1 MQQRGA
7 AGVVTVDSDTD
18 AAAAAAAVEESPF
31 AQMQPQPGSGVAPLQ
46 DTQEGPT
53 AAGIDLNYRLS
64 NLGDSA
70 AISASAEL
78 DSHGSDP
85 RQVAP

>member
-1 MQQRGA
+1 
-7 AGVVTVDSDTD
+7 
-18 AAAAAAAVEESPF
+18 
-31 AQMQPQPGSGVAPLQ
+31 MQPQPGSGVAPPQ
-46 DTQEGPT
+46 SAQEGPT
-53 AAGIDLNYRLS
+53 PAGIDLNFRLS

-78 DSHGSDP
+78 DSRSSDP